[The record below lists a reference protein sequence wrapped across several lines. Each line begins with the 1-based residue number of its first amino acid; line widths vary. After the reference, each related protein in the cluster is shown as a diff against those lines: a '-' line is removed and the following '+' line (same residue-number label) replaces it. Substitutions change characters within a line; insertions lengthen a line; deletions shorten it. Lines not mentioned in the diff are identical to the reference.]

1 MSLPSLSSSVHRPPA
16 SALGRSLRRSAS
28 TEDGFTLIELMVVV
42 LIVGI
47 LIAMALPTFLGARQR
62 AQNRAA
68 QADLRVAMSAAEV
81 FYAQRRTYVGFT
93 VAVARTIE
101 PSVNWR
107 VAGNPPVGQVSIGGP
122 APNATQIQLVARS
135 ASGTYYCIKDV
146 TSNVATSGTRYGRG
160 AAYANVD
167 AANECVLTK
176 W

>member
-1 MSLPSLSSSVHRPPA
+1 MSPDRPHSSTPA
-16 SALGRSLRRSAS
+16 RGSSPWRRAGRRDER
-28 TEDGFTLIELMVVV
+28 GFTLVEIMVVV

-68 QADLRVAMSAAEV
+68 QADLRVAMSAAEAY
-81 FYAQRRTYVGFT
+81 FATRRTYVGFT
-93 VAVARTIE
+93 AAVARTIE
-101 PSVNWR
+101 PAVTWR
-107 VAGNPPVGQVSIGGP
+107 AAGSPPVGQVSIGGP
-122 APNATQIQLVARS
+122 APTATQIQLVALS